1 MVRGE
6 TYTVLKASTYEKV
19 KDVRDPGVEVGKGDG
34 LVVFRDRDVRKQ
46 EEEGGE
52 GVKSCNHDELEF
64 NVNEFHPVHRAKV
77 MEAEMR
83 SKPWWVGEGGG
94 IGGDLSMSGL
104 KVGREDW
111 EEMAKRDD
119 VAGGASGGK

>member
-1 MVRGE
+1 MARGE

-19 KDVRDPGVEVGKGDG
+19 KDARDPGVEVGRGDG
-34 LVVFRDRDVRKQ
+34 LVIFRDRDVRKQ
-46 EEEGGE
+46 EEEI
-52 GVKSCNHDELEF
+52 KSCNHDDLDF
-64 NVNEFHPVHRAKV
+64 NTNDFHPVYRQKV
-77 MEAEMR
+77 MDAEMR
-83 SKPWWVGEGGG
+83 SKPWWVGEGV

-111 EEMAKRDD
+111 EDLVKRDD